1 MKIPHH
7 QVSLEALRRLIED
20 FVSRDGIDPGHAGV
34 GIDQKVS
41 SVMGQLDAG
50 QAVLVYD
57 SVAGGYNILSKEE
70 FQRYGQ
76 QGGDDE

>member
-1 MKIPHH
+1 VKIPHH
-7 QVSLEALRRLIED
+7 QVSPEALRRLIED
-20 FVSRDGIDPGHAGV
+20 FVSRDGIDPGHAWV
-34 GIDQKVS
+34 GIDQKVT
-41 SVMGQLDAG
+41 SVLGQLDAG

-57 SVAGGYNILSKEE
+57 SVAGGYNVLSKEE